1 MLFQEAVTVLKKI
14 NSSLFIILNQMRN
27 LAKNTLEY
35 SIVLSMGGVRETLA
49 PRHIAEIGDLAIFIA
64 LKYCWV

>member
-27 LAKNTLEY
+27 LAKNTPEY
-35 SIVLSMGGVRETLA
+35 SIVLSMGGVRETLV